1 MNRNLVSSIQIIR
14 ELVNIIEEPALSFT
28 GQAGES
34 YLQIDQ
40 LSLQKI
46 IS

>member
-14 ELVNIIEEPALSFT
+14 ELVNIIEEPALSLT

-34 YLQIDQ
+34 YLQINQ